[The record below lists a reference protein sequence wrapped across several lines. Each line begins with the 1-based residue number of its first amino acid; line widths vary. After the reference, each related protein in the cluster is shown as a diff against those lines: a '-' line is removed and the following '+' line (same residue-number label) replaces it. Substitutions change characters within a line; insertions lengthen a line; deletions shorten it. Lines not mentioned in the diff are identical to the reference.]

1 VKTGRFIEMVHYTHI
16 RTILVLLIL
25 IVSARVCAE
34 SICGFETSALG
45 DREESLMEAFDRSPM
60 GGEEGWKLKKN
71 EGGIKV
77 YVRKTDV
84 SPIKAFRG
92 VMVLRVDMAT
102 LVAFLMDDE
111 SAPEWAPLCE
121 ESKVVDKANETAYYV
136 HQVTRLPR
144 PLKARDS
151 VVFKY
156 WCQDPETGVVSAK
169 VIAVPDYIPK
179 RKGFVRMPL
188 ILTYFRLIPRD
199 DDTVEFVWEAIIDPA
214 GWIPPWFVNLT
225 LVRAPYD
232 TFRRI
237 QDLMPLEKYQDK
249 SIPWLQVQP

>member
-1 VKTGRFIEMVHYTHI
+1 MLQHTQI
-16 RTILVLLIL
+16 RTILLLLIL
-25 IVSARVCAE
+25 MIPAQVCAE
-34 SICGFETSALG
+34 SICAFETSALG

-60 GGEEGWKLKKN
+60 GGEQGWKLKKD
-71 EGGIKV
+71 EAGIKV
-77 YVRKTDV
+77 YVRKTDA

-92 VMVLRVDMAT
+92 VMVLHVDMPT

-136 HQVTRLPR
+136 HQVTRLPK

-156 WCQDPETGVVSAK
+156 WCQDSETGAVSAK

-188 ILTYFRLIPRD
+188 ILTYFRLIPKGND
-199 DDTVEFVWEAIIDPA
+199 KVEFVWEAIIDPA

-237 QDLMPLEKYQDK
+237 QDLMPLEKYQSK

>member
-1 VKTGRFIEMVHYTHI
+1 MKEGRLIEMVRYSQI

-25 IVSARVCAE
+25 MIPARVWAE
-34 SICGFETSALG
+34 SICGFQTSTLG
-45 DREESLMEAFDRSPM
+45 EREESLMEAFDRSPM
-60 GGEEGWKLKKN
+60 GGEEGWKLKKD
-71 EGGIKV
+71 EAGIKV

-92 VMVLRVDMAT
+92 VMVLRVDMPT
-102 LVAFLMDDE
+102 MVAFLMDDE
-111 SAPEWAPLCE
+111 NAPEWAPLCE
-121 ESKVVDKANETAYYV
+121 ESKVVDKANEMAYYV

-151 VVFKY
+151 IVFKY
-156 WCQDPETGVVSAK
+156 WCQDPETGLVSAK
-169 VIAVPDYIPK
+169 VIAVPDHIPK
-179 RKGFVRMPL
+179 KKGFVRMPL
-188 ILTYFRLIPRD
+188 ILTYFRLTPRGND
-199 DDTVEFVWEAIIDPA
+199 SVEFVWEAIVDPA

-237 QDLMPLEKYQDK
+237 QDLMPLEKYEGK
-249 SIPWLQVQP
+249 RIPWLPVQP

>member
-1 VKTGRFIEMVHYTHI
+1 MLEHTQAPSILLVVSLMITTH
-16 RTILVLLIL
+16 
-25 IVSARVCAE
+25 VCAE
-34 SICGFETSALG
+34 SICGSGNPALG

-60 GGEEGWKLKKN
+60 GDREGWKLKKD
-71 EGGIKV
+71 EAGIKV
-77 YVRKTDV
+77 YVRKTGV

-92 VMVLRVDMAT
+92 VMVLRVDILT

-111 SAPEWAPLCE
+111 NAPEWAPLCE
-121 ESKVVDKANETAYYV
+121 ESKVVHRANETACYV

-151 VVFKY
+151 VVFKF
-156 WCQDPETGVVSAK
+156 WCQDSETGVVTAK

-188 ILTYFRLIPRD
+188 VLTYFRLTPRG
-199 DDTVEFVWEAIIDPA
+199 DDTVEFVWEAITDPA
-214 GWIPPWFVNLT
+214 GWIPHWFVNLT

-237 QDLMPLEKYQDK
+237 QDLMPLENYQGK
-249 SIPWLQVQP
+249 SIRWLQEHP